1 MNLQNKKHHIS
12 LLLLT
17 KNEEDNIKVNFN
29 WLKKCPNINEIVVVD
44 DFSTDSTISQL
55 KKLANQNLKIKIFK
69 RKLNN
74 DFSQQRIFALSK
86 TKNNR
91 ILWLD
96 ADETP
101 GPQLIK
107 FLTSYNFSS
116 KNSFSFRRQD
126 FFAGHKLKH
135 GETAKLKFIR
145 FFDKRYGLFE
155 HPVHELWI
163 SRQPITFLP
172 LFIYHH
178 PHKNLSTFLQKIN
191 YYSDIR
197 AQELYSQKIKINLL
211 QIIFYPGIKLFQN
224 YVLRL
229 GFLDSTPGLI
239 MALFMSLHSFLVRT
253 KLWQKQ

>member
-1 MNLQNKKHHIS
+1 MNPQNKKQNIS

-17 KNEEDNIKVNFN
+17 KNEEDNIKTNFN

-44 DFSTDSTISQL
+44 DFSNDATISQL
-55 KKLANQNLKIKIFK
+55 KKLATPNLKIKIFK

-74 DFSQQRIFALSK
+74 NFSQQRIFALSK

-91 ILWLD
+91 VFWLD

-101 GPQLIK
+101 SPQLIK
-107 FLTSYNFSS
+107 FLASYNFAS
-116 KNSFSFRRQD
+116 KNSFSFKRLD
-126 FFAGHKLKH
+126 FFIGHKLKH
-135 GETAKLKFIR
+135 GEPGKLKFIR

-163 SRQPITFLP
+163 SRQPIISLS
-172 LFIYHH
+172 LSIYHY
-178 PHKNLSTFLQKIN
+178 PHKSLSAFLQKIN

-197 AQELYSQKIKINLL
+197 AQELYSQKTKTNLL
-211 QIIFYPGIKLFQN
+211 QILFYPSIKFFQN
-224 YVLRL
+224 YVLKL

-239 MALFMSLHSFLVRT
+239 MALFMSLHSFLVRA